1 MTRTSM
7 ANRLRAPDS
16 LEFPFLQDPQK
27 RDLRL
32 GQQFAHFVQEDRA
45 AISQF
50 ETPEPPVR
58 GSRERAP
65 LMAEQF

>member
-1 MTRTSM
+1 MRIG
-7 ANRLRAPDS
+7 LRASDS
-16 LEFPFLQDPQK
+16 LEFPLLQDPQQ

-45 AISQF
+45 AIGQF
-50 ETPEPPVR
+50 ETPKPPLR
-58 GSRERAP
+58 GARERAP